1 LRNLR
6 QIVQDLALVGR
17 STNTVGSRGH
27 ALQAP
32 EQPDL
37 KRYLPQVAVATGW
50 VLALPALAAAWLQ
63 ASLGLHAV
71 PSMLCAVLLSLVAA
85 NLGAAYWMRRP
96 ESRNLVFGDLMVWG
110 WLRRM
115 MAERRLAEA
124 TNLLGSNGLD
134 DQRHVEVL
142 TRLAASLEARDPY
155 TYGHSKRVTRYSEM
169 IADRMGLPEAQ
180 VAKIRTA
187 AAVHDV
193 GKINTPREILTKP
206 GRLTDAE
213 FSVIKRHAPEGAAMA
228 AGIGDEDITA
238 MVCHHHERLDGSG
251 YPQGLA
257 GDAVPLGAR
266 IIAVADVF
274 DAMTSSRPYRPA
286 RPHKLALE
294 ILSEEAGTK
303 LDARAVAAFR
313 SCYSARRSVAWSAL
327 LVAAPQ
333 RLAAWAGGAASGGAA
348 PLTTGL
354 SALGAAALLGGS
366 VTGPVALGEEEAR
379 RASEARESA
388 SPRADAADRARAD
401 RPSRGTAREAGGRAA
416 PRSRLRPLPGRPG
429 GGGGGDGYLGP
440 RAGPTPV
447 SPQSAPIPV
456 ATPPPQRPRPPRPP
470 QPPQPPPVNPP
481 ALPQVELPGLKPP
494 SLAPLPELDGLVD
507 DLVDDRL
514 VDDLVGGLSNR
525 ATRVP

>member
-1 LRNLR
+1 LRNLH
-6 QIVQDLALVGR
+6 QIGQDLGLVGR
-17 STNTVGSRGH
+17 PITTRDSPGD

-37 KRYLPQVAVATGW
+37 KRYLPQVALATSW
-50 VLALPALAAAWLQ
+50 VLGLPALAAAWLQ
-63 ASLGLHAV
+63 ASFGLHAV

-124 TNLLGSNGLD
+124 TNLLGTNGLD

-206 GRLTDAE
+206 GQLTDAE

-286 RPHKLALE
+286 RPHKRALE

-313 SCYSARRSVAWSAL
+313 SCYSGRRSVAWSAL

-333 RLAAWAGGAASGGAA
+333 RVAAWAGGAASGGAA

-366 VTGPVALGEEEAR
+366 VMGPVALGEEEPR
-379 RASEARESA
+379 RASQAREST
-388 SPRADAADRARAD
+388 SLPRADTSRRARSE
-401 RPSRGTAREAGGRAA
+401 RPGRRAA
-416 PRSRLRPLPGRPG
+416 RGADGAVPRSRLRSLPGRQG
-429 GGGGGDGYLGP
+429 ARGGGGGDAYTGP
-440 RAGPTPV
+440 SLAPDPQGPEA
-447 SPQSAPIPV
+447 APAP
-456 ATPPPQRPRPPRPP
+456 AAAPGPQRPTPP
-470 QPPQPPPVNPP
+470 QPPRPVTPPQPPRPVTPP
-481 ALPQVELPGLKPP
+481 SVPPQLELPKIEGPP
-494 SLAPLPELDGLVD
+494 LPPLPEV
-507 DLVDDRL
+507 
-514 VDDLVGGLSNR
+514 VGGV
-525 ATRVP
+525 ADRVIALTGREPTLP